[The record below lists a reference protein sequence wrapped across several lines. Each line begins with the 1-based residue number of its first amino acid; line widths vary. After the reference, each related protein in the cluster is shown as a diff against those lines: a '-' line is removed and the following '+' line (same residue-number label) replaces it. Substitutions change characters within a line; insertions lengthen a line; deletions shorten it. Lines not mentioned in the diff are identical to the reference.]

1 MSFKELEQCYKETG
15 LEKFKSFITVVKGVR
30 SSREMTTF
38 ELANSLG
45 RIAEA
50 EADECRAI
58 GAKGVNMSAEERRRL
73 TKAARLLACCVV
85 LLCETK
91 SKTETRNKTLLLLEY
106 LSCAQKSDHG
116 LFRLAVD
123 ACSYAM
129 TSPGFSLSRLEL
141 LDSIDLIAYTM
152 SSEAVFDK
160 NNRLDDLVAVG
171 AGSAVIRNGVMS
183 ISSAP
188 VWETSVKAF
197 SGHGGALEVRAR
209 NVRDERLK
217 ASELEEITSLE
228 NFSSTFL
235 LSQEKSARMKPERK
249 LGELVKG
256 AGYTVELMMPQDGED
271 EDIALRCRPLWTD
284 YDGTCGVV
292 SEELVKGLRTED
304 LVDYI
309 FEDDC
314 VEGAVLEDESEP
326 PLFSIKDAYRKYAK
340 EAAQR
345 DCVDRRVYE
354 AKVLKFFKGKSADKD
369 RVILLSDKG
378 YGGLMA
384 DDGTHKV
391 GDIIRVYTQSLQSPD
406 NSLFINMMC
415 PTFEYSDPG
424 RFDDDDVLINFV
436 VNKKDAVDHLE
447 RRNDEDRAR
456 NSEPGFARQLGTILA
471 FSKESDSVARYRD
484 LISSAFL
491 FNISGDTC
499 LRDRSLARA
508 RYLAQCLRVAEGV
521 EVRDNLEQFPL
532 EDHDKRIVKA
542 LGCIGRAMDLGDVA
556 ALVREMTGD
565 KERRI
570 ARLLLADS
578 LSHSNPDDVK
588 VSQEEI
594 RRKICALLG
603 VGDHFRGDITKGGG
617 KYGKGELADVEF
629 KASYI
634 FSNRDGKPDLFKQG
648 RGQVMEAVCGFMN
661 KDGGTVYV
669 GVNDSGDPLVSE
681 TYGLNADIS
690 WFRSNFSTVNI
701 MRNHQLGHN
710 VPQPE
715 NLDSYCRFLNYEV
728 ELYFKPAVR
737 GCVTISP
744 TEDMDAIRIT
754 VLPSEFEIAKLYTD
768 NSWEHGLAYVRDGEE
783 TKPMSRRDQ
792 EQRLM
797 KLRSVGKVEQFI
809 LTLTEAMDKKKK
821 VILKDYASGNSNSVS
836 DRVVAPINLAYNN
849 ENLWA
854 YDIERKSC
862 REFRLSR
869 IGSIET
875 NIEDARYTHAYPKA
889 EADVFRWINPNVS
902 YHIKLRM
909 SIAALN
915 CLLEEYSNAKNLPK
929 EELYQASPE
938 RWILDTHLHGLGA
951 ARRFCLGLADE
962 VEILDT
968 EDAQALR
975 TEIREFSEKNVRK
988 LF

>member
-1 MSFKELEQCYKETG
+1 MSFKELEQCYKETEP
-15 LEKFKSFITVVKGVR
+15 EKFKSFINVVKGVR
-30 SSREMTTF
+30 SSGGMTTF
-38 ELANSLG
+38 ELVNSLG
-45 RIAEA
+45 KIADA
-50 EADECRAI
+50 EEDECRAI
-58 GAKGVNMSAEERRRL
+58 EAKGVNMSPQERRRL
-73 TKAARLLACCVV
+73 TKAARLLACCLV

-91 SKTETRNKTLLLLEY
+91 SKTEARNKALRLIEY
-106 LSCAQKSDHG
+106 LSCAQTTDHG
-116 LFRLAVD
+116 LFGLAVNV
-123 ACSYAM
+123 CSYAM
-129 TSPGFSLSRLEL
+129 TSPGFSLTRLEL
-141 LDSIDLIAYTM
+141 LDSIDLMAYTM

-160 NNRLDDLVAVG
+160 NNRFDDLVVSG
-171 AGSAVIRNGVMS
+171 AGSLSVRNGVVS
-183 ISSAP
+183 ISSVPA
-188 VWETSVKAF
+188 WEMSVKAF
-197 SGHGGALEVRAR
+197 SGHNGTLAVCSR

-217 ASELEEITSLE
+217 ASELDEITSLQ

-235 LSQEKSARMKPERK
+235 LSQEKSAKMRPERK
-249 LGELVKG
+249 LSELTRG
-256 AGYTVELMMPQDGED
+256 ASYTVELTGGNDDM
-271 EDIALRCRPLWTD
+271 ALGCRPLWTD
-284 YDGTCGVV
+284 YEGMCEVV

-309 FEDDC
+309 FDNDC

-326 PLFSIKDAYRKYAK
+326 PLFSIKDSYRRYAK
-340 EAAQR
+340 EAAER
-345 DCVDRRVYE
+345 DCLDRRVYE

-378 YGGLMA
+378 YGGLMV

-391 GDIIRVYTQSLQSPD
+391 GDIILVYTQSLQTPD
-406 NSLFINMMC
+406 KSLFINMMC
-415 PTFEYSDPG
+415 PTFEYSGTPG
-424 RFDDDDVLINFV
+424 RFDENDALINFV
-436 VNKKDAVDHLE
+436 VGKNDAVDHLE
-447 RRNDEDRAR
+447 QKSGEDRAK
-456 NSEPGFARQLGTILA
+456 NSEAGFARRLGAILSY
-471 FSKESDSVARYRD
+471 SKESSSIARYRD

-491 FNISGDTC
+491 FNISGDPG
-499 LRDRSLARA
+499 LRDRSLAKA

-521 EVRDNLEQFPL
+521 DVRDHLEQSPL
-532 EDHDKRIVKA
+532 DENDRRIIKA
-542 LGCIGRAMDLGDVA
+542 LGCIGRTMDLGEVA
-556 ALVREMTGD
+556 SLVQEMTDD
-565 KERRI
+565 KERKI

-690 WFRSNFSTVNI
+690 WFRSNFSTVNA
-701 MRNHQLGHN
+701 MRNRQLGHN

-768 NSWEHGLAYVRDGEE
+768 NSWENGVAYVRDGEE
-783 TKPMSRRDQ
+783 TKPMSRQEQ

-797 KLRSVGKVEQFI
+797 KLRRVGKVEQFI

-854 YDIERKSC
+854 YDIERKAC

-875 NIEDARYTHAYPKA
+875 DIEDASYTHAYPKA
-889 EADVFRWINPNVS
+889 EADVFRWINPDVN
-902 YHIKLRM
+902 YHIKLKM

-915 CLLEEYSNAKNLPK
+915 CLLEEYSDAKNLPK
-929 EELYQASPE
+929 EELYQVSPE
-938 RWILDTHLHGLGA
+938 RWILNTHLHGLGA
-951 ARRFCLGLADE
+951 VRRFCLGLADE

-968 EDAQALR
+968 EDAPALR
-975 TEIREFSEKNVRK
+975 SEIREFTEINVRK
-988 LF
+988 LL